1 MTMADESQTTT
12 ANRELTFGEK
22 LVGITF
28 NPSSDDKV
36 AKAKALFA
44 QAADLLKDEM
54 SSRETSPLS
63 KTIEEAAIAD
73 ILRAQMMV
81 VKAITLKY

>member
-1 MTMADESQTTT
+1 MAEESQSTTT
-12 ANRELTFGEK
+12 NRELTFGEK

-44 QAADLLKDEM
+44 EAADLLMEEM
-54 SSRETSPLS
+54 SGRETSPLS
-63 KTIEEAAIAD
+63 KTIKEAAVAD